1 MHVITR
7 VFNHIVLPL
16 LFAVMH
22 TAASAQNPPHDFKL
36 SVTVDFP
43 DDITKGPFD
52 QDRLDEVMTTI
63 SNLGAS
69 RVNWMYYGSLTPDD
83 PARGN
88 IWEGHWATYA
98 PQTLA
103 QIGEPLQAAVKAA
116 KKQGLEVFGMLKPYN
131 GGLSGTYP
139 LGSPEAGTKSKIT
152 RIGGTIQQLIP
163 FLDTHPEMRLQR
175 RPEEGPIA
183 TGPIT
188 EIRLTKSDGSTTRLA
203 PEHLRIWVSE
213 DNFKYRPLGIIPQ
226 GTVALERAQ
235 REIKDYHGNVLTRKG
250 EPVRVIHLTGLSL
263 TAKFIVLSTTFAEG
277 SGDFRN
283 TPTGMVELFNPQGV
297 SLPCGLATHAALW
310 IRPRDFRTYG
320 LEFDMGYGHLPI
332 TLDQPWKG
340 ASSDPWKPFSGE
352 DEFAEETL
360 FGKGPTG
367 GFIGIALGRNEYAAA
382 APSEAYAEVRA
393 LWLTWVR
400 QMLDAGVDGVNL
412 RISAHGTLSD
422 EPDAY
427 GWNPPVIAAYRQ
439 RYGEGPIDPAK
450 IATIRGDFYSKFVE
464 EASRLVRSRG
474 KKLHVHLHAEAFRPS
489 LVFGQ
494 QNGIPAGIDFQ
505 WKRWLREGWVD
516 EVYLRTS
523 WFEAAEDPLGAK
535 FTQRSRLAAA
545 LSDPVAEDMIA
556 TAQELKLPITLNR
569 YIGRAAGLE
578 EYISD
583 LKQIYR
589 DKRFSGFD
597 VYEFFDLAQSSPTE
611 ARLTPRLGRIE
622 ALTAAW
628 KELTEEKRQ

>member
-1 MHVITR
+1 MHCIARACSRTLL
-7 VFNHIVLPL
+7 VLI
-16 LFAVMH
+16 FVAMHAV
-22 TAASAQNPPHDFKL
+22 ASAQSPSHDFKL

-52 QDRLDEVMTTI
+52 QARLDDVMSQI
-63 SNLGAS
+63 SSIGAR
-69 RVNWMYYGSLTPDD
+69 RVNWMYYGSVTPDD
-83 PARGN
+83 PTRGN
-88 IWEGHWATYA
+88 IWESHWATYA

-103 QIGEPLQAAVKAA
+103 QLGEPLQAAVKAA
-116 KKQGLEVFGMLKPYN
+116 KKQGLEIFGVVKPYN

-152 RIGGTIQQLIP
+152 RIGGTLQQLIP
-163 FLDTHPEMRLQR
+163 FLEAHPEMRLQR
-175 RPEEGPIA
+175 RPEEGPVA

-188 EIRLTKSDGSTTRLA
+188 EIKLTKADSGATRLA
-203 PEHLRIWVSE
+203 PEHLRIWVSD
-213 DNFKYRPLGIIPQ
+213 DNFKYRPLGLVPK
-226 GTVALERAQ
+226 GTVALEHAQ
-235 REIKDYHGNVLTRKG
+235 HEIRDYHGNVLTRRG
-250 EPVRVIHLTGLSL
+250 ELVRVIRLTGLSL

-277 SGDFRN
+277 AGDFRN
-283 TPTGMVELFNPQGV
+283 TPTGMVELFNANGA
-297 SLPCGLATHAALW
+297 SLPCVLATHAALW

-320 LEFDMGYGHLPI
+320 LEFDMGYGHLPV

-367 GFIGIALGRNEYAAA
+367 GFIGIALGKNAYAAA
-382 APSEAYAEVRA
+382 APSEAYADVRA
-393 LWLTWVR
+393 LWLAWVK

-422 EPDAY
+422 EPDMY

-439 RYGEGPIDPAK
+439 RYGEGPIDPVK
-450 IATIRGDFYSKFVE
+450 IATIRGDFYSEFVR
-464 EASRLVRSRG
+464 EASQTVRSRG
-474 KKLHVHLHAEAFRPS
+474 KKLHVHLHAEAFRHA

-494 QNGIPAGIDFQ
+494 QNGIPGGIDFQ

-535 FTQRSRLAAA
+535 FTQRSRLTAA
-545 LSDPVAEDMIA
+545 LTDPVAEDMIS
-556 TAQELKLPITLNR
+556 TAQDLRLPITLNR

-578 EYISD
+578 EYVSD

-589 DKRFSGFD
+589 DARFSGFD

-611 ARLTPRLGRIE
+611 SRLTPRLGRLE

-628 KELTEEKRQ
+628 QELTGEKRR